1 MYNQQLGLHAFSKDR
16 GSVCVCV
23 LERERELHV
32 NKSTYGEALKCNWR
46 FNEEKIRCSQIAMPI
61 GGVCDMTKC
70 VVNTAPCVEWGHCT
84 HASTSGPTKCYPHM
98 DSIAVKPNVA
108 LHQLNTQLARFLFI

>member
-1 MYNQQLGLHAFSKDR
+1 MFVVLIKCGGYDEREGWACTTSSWGYMLSVKTAR

-61 GGVCDMTKC
+61 GGVCGMTKC
-70 VVNTAPCVEWGHCT
+70 VVNTAAMC
-84 HASTSGPTKCYPHM
+84 
-98 DSIAVKPNVA
+98 
-108 LHQLNTQLARFLFI
+108 